1 MYRTPKMLRC
11 LRLWKR
17 TPTRMGFEP
26 TRAEHNGLAVHRLN
40 HSATSSCSTLSMPLR
55 FSSSVSN
62 LRLKMVDSQYY
73 LPNDIGVSAL
83 DCTEAFRL
91 LSNKEKMYSHY
102 LSRAAWY
109 GGLAV
114 LLQTSP
120 ESAKIFVLLQK
131 IFRKQTPAQL
141 EQVATAAGLSP
152 EEYQA
157 FLVYAAGLYANM
169 GNYKSFGDTKFI
181 PNLPKDKLK
190 ALVKASQ
197 AFQDQPAEMEAL
209 WDSCSCLLFSLE
221 DRQKQLGLGDKGITT
236 YFSGNCSLED
246 AELAQKFLDS
256 KKLSAYN
263 TRLFKR
269 EKEGKACYEVRLA
282 SAVQKDCAM
291 EGECE
296 TNCGSFNFEDKEFT
310 VKRGDYA
317 PLMEKVSFYLQKAQ
331 AYAANENQRKMLEEY
346 ARSFTLGSVDAHK
359 EGSRYWI
366 KDKGPI
372 VESYIG
378 FIESYRDPFG
388 SRGEFEGFIAVVNKA
403 MSERFAKL
411 VSSAEVLLPELPW
424 PKEFEKDTFLKPD
437 FTSLDVLTFAGSGI
451 PAGINIPNY
460 DDIRQSEGF
469 KNVSLGNVL
478 SVAYATQKE
487 KLTFLQEEDK
497 DLFIKWKGPSFEV
510 QVGLHEL
517 LGHGSGKL
525 FVQDDE
531 GKFNFDKSKVTNPE
545 TGEPVTSWYHGSET
559 WDSKFSTIASSYEE
573 CRAECVGLYLCLI
586 KKVLSIFGNEGQDA
600 EDVVYINWLSMVRAG
615 LLGLEFYTPESK
627 SWRQAHM
634 QARFV
639 ILRVLLE
646 AGEGLVGLEELTGPD
661 GKPDAQITL
670 DRSKIHTVGKDA
682 IHRFLCK
689 LQVLKATADVE
700 GGRALY
706 DGYSTVSEGGPHNFM
721 RLRETVLLRKEAR
734 KMFVQ
739 ANTNINGDSV
749 ELKEYE
755 GSAAGL
761 ICSFTE
767 RFQDDAEKLEAD
779 LLDLCKKDFPCW
791 C

>member
-1 MYRTPKMLRC
+1 
-11 LRLWKR
+11 
-17 TPTRMGFEP
+17 
-26 TRAEHNGLAVHRLN
+26 
-40 HSATSSCSTLSMPLR
+40 
-55 FSSSVSN
+55 
-62 LRLKMVDSQYY
+62 MVDSQYY

-83 DCTEAFRL
+83 HCGEAFHL
-91 LSNKEKMYSHY
+91 LSPQEKMYAHY

-109 GGLAV
+109 GGLVV

-120 ESAKIFVLLQK
+120 ESADIFVLLQR

-141 EQVATAAGLSP
+141 EQVATAAGLSS

-190 ALVKASQ
+190 ALVRASQ

-209 WDSCSCLLFSLE
+209 WDSCSCLLYSLE
-221 DRQKQLGLGDKGITT
+221 NKQKQLGLGDKGITT
-236 YFSGNCSLED
+236 YFSGNCCLED
-246 AELAQKFLDS
+246 AELTQKFLDS

-263 TRLFKR
+263 TRLFKKDSG
-269 EKEGKACYEVRLA
+269 EKACYEVRLA
-282 SAVQKDCAM
+282 SAVQKGQNCS
-291 EGECE
+291 ECE
-296 TNCGSFNFEDKEFT
+296 SCCGSFNFEDKEFT
-310 VKRGDYA
+310 VKRGDYG
-317 PLMEKVSFYLQKAQ
+317 PLMEKVCSYLQQAQ
-331 AYAANENQRKMLEEY
+331 TYAANDNQRKMLEEY
-346 ARSFTLGSVDAHK
+346 RRSFTFGSVDAHK

-388 SRGEFEGFIAVVNKA
+388 SRGEFEGFVAVVNKA
-403 MSERFAKL
+403 MSERFARL

-478 SVAYATQKE
+478 AVAYATQKE
-487 KLTFLQEEDK
+487 KLTFLEEEDK

-525 FVQDDE
+525 FVQDDN
-531 GKFNFDKSKVTNPE
+531 GKFNFDQSKMMNPE
-545 TGEPVTSWYHGSET
+545 TGEVVSSWYRGSET
-559 WDSKFSTIASSYEE
+559 WDSKFTTIASSYEE
-573 CRAECVGLYLCLI
+573 CRAECVGLYLCLN
-586 KKVLSIFGNEGQDA
+586 KQVLSIFGHEDKDA

-646 AGEGLVGLEELTGPD
+646 AGEGLVGLKEVTGQD
-661 GKPDAQITL
+661 GKPDARITL
-670 DRSKIHTVGKDA
+670 DRSKIHTVGKNA
-682 IHRFLCK
+682 IHRFLRK
-689 LQVLKATADVE
+689 LQVFKSTADVE

-706 DGYSTVSEGGPHNFM
+706 DNYSTVDNGGAHDFL
-721 RLRETVLLRKEAR
+721 RLRETVLLRKEDR
-734 KMFVQ
+734 KMFATFVF
-739 ANTNINGDSV
+739 ASKTTPS
-749 ELKEYE
+749 
-755 GSAAGL
+755 SWRPT
-761 ICSFTE
+761 F
-767 RFQDDAEKLEAD
+767 
-779 LLDLCKKDFPCW
+779 W
-791 C
+791 H

>member
-1 MYRTPKMLRC
+1 MK
-11 LRLWKR
+11 
-17 TPTRMGFEP
+17 
-26 TRAEHNGLAVHRLN
+26 N
-40 HSATSSCSTLSMPLR
+40 TS

-141 EQVATAAGLSP
+141 EQVATTAGLSP

-246 AELAQKFLDS
+246 AELAQRFLDS

-282 SAVQKDCAM
+282 SAVQKDCAV

-296 TNCGSFNFEDKEFT
+296 TSCGSFNFEDKEFT

-403 MSERFAKL
+403 MSERFSKL

-525 FVQDDE
+525 LVQDDE

-545 TGEPVTSWYHGSET
+545 TGEPVTSWYRGSET

-682 IHRFLCK
+682 IHKFLCK

>member
-1 MYRTPKMLRC
+1 
-11 LRLWKR
+11 
-17 TPTRMGFEP
+17 
-26 TRAEHNGLAVHRLN
+26 
-40 HSATSSCSTLSMPLR
+40 
-55 FSSSVSN
+55 
-62 LRLKMVDSQYY
+62 MVDSQYF
-73 LPNDIGVSAL
+73 LPNDIGISAL
-83 DCTEAFRL
+83 DCAEAFRL
-91 LSNKEKMYSHY
+91 LSPQEKMYAHY
-102 LSRAAWY
+102 LSRASWY

-120 ESAKIFVLLQK
+120 ESPVIFVLLQK
-131 IFRKQTPAQL
+131 IFRKQSPAQL
-141 EQVATAAGLSP
+141 QAVATAAGLTS

-169 GNYKSFGDTKFI
+169 GNYKSFGDSKFV
-181 PNLPKDKLK
+181 PNLPKEKMD
-190 ALVKASQ
+190 ALVRASKA
-197 AFQDQPAEMEAL
+197 FRDDPAEIGAL
-209 WDSCSCLLFSLE
+209 WDSCSCPIYSLK
-221 DRQKQLGLGDKGITT
+221 DKQKQLGLGDKGITT
-236 YFSGNCSLED
+236 YFSGNCCLED

-263 TRLFKR
+263 TRLFKSQNG
-269 EKEGKACYEVRLA
+269 EKTCYEVRLA
-282 SAVQKDCAM
+282 SAVKKDCTVD
-291 EGECE
+291 GECE
-296 TNCGSFNFEDKEFT
+296 SCCGCFDFEGKEFS

-317 PLMEKVSFYLQKAQ
+317 PLMERVCYYLQKAQ
-331 AYAANENQRKMLEEY
+331 DHAANDNQKKMLEQY
-346 ARSFTLGSVDAHK
+346 RQSFTLGSVEAHK

-388 SRGEFEGFIAVVNKA
+388 SRGEFEGFVAVVNKA

-411 VSSAEVLLPELPW
+411 VGSAEVLLPELPW

-478 SVAYATQKE
+478 AVAYSTDKE
-487 KLTFLQEEDK
+487 KLTFLEEDDK
-497 DLFIKWKGPSFEV
+497 DLFVKWKSPSFEV

-525 FVQDDE
+525 FVQDNK
-531 GKFNFDKSKVTNPE
+531 GKFNFDQNKVINPE
-545 TGEPVTSWYHGSET
+545 TGKPVSSWYQDSET
-559 WDSKFSTIASSYEE
+559 WDSKFSTLASSYEE
-573 CRAECVGLYLCLI
+573 CRAESVGLYLSLI
-586 KKVLSIFGNEGQDA
+586 KDVLSIFGHEGQDA
-600 EDVVYINWLSMVRAG
+600 DDVVYVNWLSMVRGG

-646 AGEGLVGLEELTGPD
+646 AGKGLVGLKEVTGAD
-661 GKPDAQITL
+661 GKPDARITL
-670 DRSKIHTVGKDA
+670 DRSKIRTVGKDA
-682 IHRFLCK
+682 IHKFLCK
-689 LQVLKATADVE
+689 LQVFKSTADVDK
-700 GGRALY
+700 GRALY
-706 DGYSTVSEGGPHNFM
+706 EGYSTVSESGAHNFL
-721 RLRETVLLRKEAR
+721 RLRDTVLLRKEDR

-739 ANTNINGDSV
+739 ANTRITEESV
-749 ELKEYE
+749 ELVQYE
-755 GSAAGL
+755 GSASGL
-761 ICSFTE
+761 IQSFIE
-767 RFQDDAEKLEAD
+767 RFDDNDKLDAD
-779 LLDLCKKDFPCW
+779 LLALSKMDSSCW

>member
-1 MYRTPKMLRC
+1 
-11 LRLWKR
+11 
-17 TPTRMGFEP
+17 
-26 TRAEHNGLAVHRLN
+26 
-40 HSATSSCSTLSMPLR
+40 
-55 FSSSVSN
+55 
-62 LRLKMVDSQYY
+62 MVDSQYY
-73 LPNDIGVSAL
+73 LPNDIGISAL
-83 DCTEAFRL
+83 DCREAFRL
-91 LSNKEKMYSHY
+91 LSPQEKMYAHY

-109 GGLAV
+109 GGLVV

-120 ESAKIFVLLQK
+120 ESANIFVLLQR
-131 IFRKQTPAQL
+131 IFRKQTPDQL
-141 EQVATAAGLSP
+141 EQVAKAAGVSS
-152 EEYQA
+152 EDYQA
-157 FLVYAAGLYANM
+157 FLVYAAGVYANM

-181 PNLPKDKLK
+181 PNLPKDKLE
-190 ALVKASQ
+190 ALVRASQ
-197 AFQDQPAEMEAL
+197 AFQENPTEMEAL
-209 WDSCSCLLFSLE
+209 WGSSSCLIYSLE

-236 YFSGNCSLED
+236 YFSGNCCLED
-246 AELAQKFLDS
+246 AELAQRFLDS
-256 KKLSAYN
+256 RKLSAYN

-269 EKEGKACYEVRLA
+269 ENGGKPCYEVRLA
-282 SAVQKDCAM
+282 SAVQKDCAVD
-291 EGECE
+291 GEAGSS
-296 TNCGSFNFEDKEFT
+296 CGSFTFEDKEFI
-310 VKRGDYA
+310 VKRGDYS
-317 PLMEKVSFYLQKAQ
+317 PLMEKVCHYLQEAQ
-331 AYAANENQRKMLEEY
+331 AYAANDNQKKMLEEY
-346 ARSFTLGSVDAHK
+346 RRSFEFGSIEAHK
-359 EGSRYWI
+359 EGSRFWI

-388 SRGEFEGFIAVVNKA
+388 SRGEFEGFVAVVNKA
-403 MSERFAKL
+403 MSERFARL

-424 PKEFEKDTFLKPD
+424 PQQFEKDTFLKPD

-478 SVAYATQKE
+478 AVAYATQKE
-487 KLTFLQEEDK
+487 KLTFLEEKDK

-525 FVQDDE
+525 FVQDDR
-531 GKFNFDKSKVTNPE
+531 GKFNFDQSNVVNPE
-545 TGEPVTSWYHGSET
+545 TGEKVSSWYRGSET

-573 CRAECVGLYLCLI
+573 CRAECVGLYLCLN
-586 KKVLSIFGNEGQDA
+586 KQVLSIFGHEAQEA

-646 AGEGLVGLEELTGPD
+646 AGEGLVGLEEVEGQD
-661 GKPDAQITL
+661 GKPDARITL
-670 DRSKIHTVGKDA
+670 DRSKISTVGKDA

-689 LQVLKATADVE
+689 LQVFKSTADVE

-706 DGYSTVSEGGPHNFM
+706 EGYSTVSDTGAHNFL

-739 ANTNINGDSV
+739 ANTRISGNKLEFGDRHMNQTGGENV
-749 ELKEYE
+749 ELVEYE
-755 GSAAGL
+755 SSAAGL
-761 ICSFTE
+761 IRSFTE
-767 RFQDDAEKLEAD
+767 RFQDDAEQLEAV
-779 LLDLCKKDFPCW
+779 LLDLNKTDACYW

>member
-1 MYRTPKMLRC
+1 
-11 LRLWKR
+11 
-17 TPTRMGFEP
+17 
-26 TRAEHNGLAVHRLN
+26 
-40 HSATSSCSTLSMPLR
+40 
-55 FSSSVSN
+55 
-62 LRLKMVDSQYY
+62 MVDSQYY
-73 LPNDIGVSAL
+73 LPNDIGISAL
-83 DCTEAFRL
+83 DCSEAFRL
-91 LSNKEKMYSHY
+91 LSPQEKMYAHY
-102 LSRAAWY
+102 LSRASWY
-109 GGLAV
+109 GGLVV

-120 ESAKIFVLLQK
+120 ESANIFVLLQR

-141 EQVATAAGLSP
+141 EQVATAAGLSS

-181 PNLPKDKLK
+181 PNLPEDKLK
-190 ALVKASQ
+190 ALVWASQ
-197 AFQDQPAEMEAL
+197 AFQEQPAEMEAL
-209 WDSCSCLLFSLE
+209 WDSCSCLLYSLE
-221 DRQKQLGLGDKGITT
+221 NRQKQLGLGDKGITT
-236 YFSGNCSLED
+236 YFSGNCCLED

-263 TRLFKR
+263 TRLFK
-269 EKEGKACYEVRLA
+269 KEDGGKACYEVRLA
-282 SAVQKDCAM
+282 SAVQKGQTAVKKAKTK
-291 EGECE
+291 GEMHFALVASVTKCPAQPLL
-296 TNCGSFNFEDKEFT
+296 KENLF
-310 VKRGDYA
+310 VNV
-317 PLMEKVSFYLQKAQ
+317 LQ

-346 ARSFTLGSVDAHK
+346 TRSFTLGSIDAHK

-388 SRGEFEGFIAVVNKA
+388 SRGEFEGFVAVVNKA

-424 PKEFEKDTFLKPD
+424 PQEFEKDTFLKPD

-460 DDIRQSEGF
+460 DDIRQTEGF

-478 SVAYATQKE
+478 AVAYATQKE
-487 KLTFLQEEDK
+487 KLTFLEEGDK

-525 FVQDDE
+525 FVQDDM
-531 GKFNFDKSKVTNPE
+531 GKFNFDQSKVINPE
-545 TGEPVTSWYHGSET
+545 TGEPVSSWYRGSET

-573 CRAECVGLYLCLI
+573 CRAECVGLYLCLN
-586 KKVLSIFGNEGQDA
+586 KQVLSIFGHEGQDA
-600 EDVVYINWLSMVRAG
+600 DDVVYINWLSMVRAG

-627 SWRQAHM
+627 RWRQAHM

-646 AGEGLVGLEELTGPD
+646 AGEGLVGLEEVTGED
-661 GKPDAQITL
+661 GKPDARITL
-670 DRSKIHTVGKDA
+670 DRSKIPTVGKNA

-689 LQVLKATADVE
+689 LQVFKSTADVE
-700 GGRALY
+700 GGRAFY
-706 DGYSTVSEGGPHNFM
+706 DKYSTVSDTGAHNFL

-739 ANTNINGDSV
+739 ANTRISGDSV
-749 ELKEYE
+749 ELVEYE

-761 ICSFTE
+761 IRSFTE
-767 RFQDDAEKLEAD
+767 RFQDDAEQLESG
-779 LLDLCKKDFPCW
+779 LLELSKQDAPCW

>member
-1 MYRTPKMLRC
+1 
-11 LRLWKR
+11 
-17 TPTRMGFEP
+17 
-26 TRAEHNGLAVHRLN
+26 
-40 HSATSSCSTLSMPLR
+40 
-55 FSSSVSN
+55 
-62 LRLKMVDSQYY
+62 MVDSQYY
-73 LPNDIGVSAL
+73 LPNDIGISAL
-83 DCTEAFRL
+83 DCGEAFRL
-91 LSNKEKMYSHY
+91 LSPREKKYAHF

-109 GGLAV
+109 GGLVV

-120 ESAKIFVLLQK
+120 ESANIFVLLQK
-131 IFRKQTPAQL
+131 LFRKQTPTEL

-157 FLVYAAGLYANM
+157 FLVFAAGLYANM

-190 ALVKASQ
+190 ALVWASKAFKEQ
-197 AFQDQPAEMEAL
+197 ASEMEVL
-209 WDSCSCLLFSLE
+209 WDKCSCLLFSLE
-221 DRQKQLGLGDKGITT
+221 DRQKQLGLGSKGITT
-236 YFSGNCSLED
+236 YFSGNCGLED
-246 AELAQKFLDS
+246 AELAQRFLDS
-256 KKLSAYN
+256 KNLSAYN
-263 TRLFKR
+263 TRLFK
-269 EKEGKACYEVRLA
+269 KESGGKASYEVRLA
-282 SAVQKDCAM
+282 SAVHKECAM
-291 EGECE
+291 DGEGESR
-296 TNCGSFNFEDKEFT
+296 CGSFTFEEHEFT

-317 PLMEKVSFYLQKAQ
+317 HLMEKVSHYIKQAQ
-331 AYAANENQRKMLEEY
+331 ACAANENQRRMLEEY
-346 ARSFTLGSVDAHK
+346 ERSFTLGSVDAHK

-388 SRGEFEGFIAVVNKA
+388 SRGEFEGFVAVVNKA
-403 MSERFAKL
+403 MSERFARL

-424 PKEFEKDTFLKPD
+424 PQEYEKDTFLKPD

-478 SVAYATQKE
+478 AVAYATQKD
-487 KLTFLQEEDK
+487 KLTFLEEEDK
-497 DLFIKWKGPSFEV
+497 DAYIKWKGPSFEV

-525 FVQDDE
+525 FVQDDK
-531 GKFNFDKSKVTNPE
+531 GKFNFNKEKVTNPE
-545 TGEPVTSWYHGSET
+545 TGELVASWYRGSET

-573 CRAECVGLYLCLI
+573 CRAECVGLYLCLN
-586 KKVLSIFGNEGQDA
+586 KPVLSIFGHEGEDA
-600 EDVVYINWLSMVRAG
+600 EEIVYVNWLNMVRAG

-646 AGEGLVGLEELTGPD
+646 AGEGLVKLEEVTGPD
-661 GKPDAQITL
+661 GRPDARITL
-670 DRSKIHTVGKDA
+670 DRSKIHSVGKSA
-682 IHRFLCK
+682 IQRFLCK
-689 LQVLKATADVE
+689 LQVLKSTADVA

-706 DGYSTVSEGGPHNFM
+706 EGYSAVSDSGTHNFM

-739 ANTNINGDSV
+739 ANTVINGENV
-749 ELKEYE
+749 ELVEYE

-761 ICSFTE
+761 IRSFVE
-767 RFQDDAEKLEAD
+767 RFQDNAAGLEAH
-779 LLDLCKKDFPCW
+779 LLEMAKRDSPYW

>member
-1 MYRTPKMLRC
+1 
-11 LRLWKR
+11 
-17 TPTRMGFEP
+17 
-26 TRAEHNGLAVHRLN
+26 
-40 HSATSSCSTLSMPLR
+40 
-55 FSSSVSN
+55 
-62 LRLKMVDSQYY
+62 MVDSQYY

-83 DCTEAFRL
+83 DCGEAFRL
-91 LSNKEKMYSHY
+91 LSPQEQMYAHY

-120 ESAKIFVLLQK
+120 ESANIFVLLQRL
-131 IFRKQTPAQL
+131 FRKQTPAQL
-141 EQVATAAGLSP
+141 EQVATAAGLSA

-197 AFQDQPAEMEAL
+197 AFQEQPTEMEAL
-209 WDSCSCLLFSLE
+209 WDSCSCLLYSLE

-236 YFSGNCSLED
+236 YFSGNCCLED

-256 KKLSAYN
+256 KVN
-263 TRLFKR
+263 
-269 EKEGKACYEVRLA
+269 C
-282 SAVQKDCAM
+282 AVD
-291 EGECE
+291 GECE
-296 TNCGSFNFEDKEFT
+296 SCCGSFNFEDKEFT

-317 PLMEKVSFYLQKAQ
+317 KLMEKVSSNLQQAQ

-346 ARSFTLGSVDAHK
+346 TRSFTFGSVEAHK

-388 SRGEFEGFIAVVNKA
+388 SRGEFEGFVAVVNKA

-478 SVAYATQKE
+478 AVAYATQKE
-487 KLTFLQEEDK
+487 KLTFLEEEDK

-525 FVQDDE
+525 FVQDDK
-531 GKFNFDKSKVTNPE
+531 GKFNFDQSKVTNPE
-545 TGEPVTSWYHGSET
+545 TGEPVSSWYRGSET

-573 CRAECVGLYLCLI
+573 CRAECVGLYLCLN
-586 KKVLSIFGNEGQDA
+586 KQVLSIFGHEGQDA
-600 EDVVYINWLSMVRAG
+600 EDVVYVNWLSMVRAG

-646 AGEGLVGLEELTGPD
+646 AGEGLVGLEEVAGQD
-661 GKPDAQITL
+661 GKPDARITL

-689 LQVLKATADVE
+689 LQVLKSTADVE

-706 DGYSTVSEGGPHNFM
+706 DGYSTVSDSGAHNFL
-721 RLRETVLLRKEAR
+721 RLRETILLRKEAR

-739 ANTNINGDSV
+739 ANTKVNGDSI
-749 ELKEYE
+749 ELVEYE

-761 ICSFTE
+761 IRSFTE
-767 RFQDDAEKLEAD
+767 RFQDDAEQLEAD
-779 LLDLCKKDFPCW
+779 LLEMSKRDAPCW

>member
-1 MYRTPKMLRC
+1 
-11 LRLWKR
+11 
-17 TPTRMGFEP
+17 
-26 TRAEHNGLAVHRLN
+26 
-40 HSATSSCSTLSMPLR
+40 
-55 FSSSVSN
+55 
-62 LRLKMVDSQYY
+62 MVDSQYY
-73 LPNDIGVSAL
+73 LPNDIGISAL
-83 DCTEAFRL
+83 DCGEAFRL
-91 LSNKEKMYSHY
+91 LSPQEKMYAHH

-120 ESAKIFVLLQK
+120 ESANIFVLLQR

-141 EQVATAAGLSP
+141 EQVAMTVGLTSD
-152 EEYQA
+152 EYQA

-181 PNLPKDKLK
+181 PNLPKDKLE
-190 ALVKASQ
+190 ALVRASQ
-197 AFQDQPAEMEAL
+197 AFQEQSTEMEAL
-209 WDSCSCLLFSLE
+209 WGSCSCLLYSLK

-236 YFSGNCSLED
+236 YFSGNCCLED

-269 EKEGKACYEVRLA
+269 DKGEKPCYEVRLA
-282 SAVQKDCAM
+282 SAVQKDCAVD
-291 EGECE
+291 GECE
-296 TNCGSFNFEDKEFT
+296 TCCGNFKFEDKEFT

-317 PLMEKVSFYLQKAQ
+317 PLMEKVCYYLQKAQ

-346 ARSFTLGSVDAHK
+346 RRSFTFGSVEAHK

-388 SRGEFEGFIAVVNKA
+388 SRGEFEGFVAVVNKA

-424 PKEFEKDTFLKPD
+424 PREFEKDTFLKPD

-478 SVAYATQKE
+478 AVAYATQKE
-487 KLTFLQEEDK
+487 KLTFLEEEDK

-525 FVQDDE
+525 FVQDDN
-531 GKFNFDKSKVTNPE
+531 GKFNFDQSKVINPE
-545 TGEPVTSWYHGSET
+545 TGEPVSTWYQGSET

-573 CRAECVGLYLCLI
+573 CRAECVGLYLCLN
-586 KKVLSIFGNEGQDA
+586 KEVLGIFGHEGHDA
-600 EDVVYINWLSMVRAG
+600 EDVVYVNWLSMVRAG
-615 LLGLEFYTPESK
+615 LLGLEFYTPESN

-646 AGEGLVGLEELTGPD
+646 AGEGLVGLKEVTGQD
-661 GKPDAQITL
+661 GNPDARITV
-670 DRSKIHTVGKDA
+670 DRSKIHTVGKNA

-689 LQVLKATADVE
+689 LQVFKSTADVE

-706 DGYSTVSEGGPHNFM
+706 DGYSTVSSSSTHNFL

-739 ANTNINGDSV
+739 ANTRVSGENV
-749 ELKEYE
+749 ELVEYE
-755 GSAAGL
+755 GNAAGL
-761 ICSFTE
+761 IRSFTE
-767 RFQDDAEKLEAD
+767 RFQDDSELLEAD
-779 LLDLCKKDFPCW
+779 LLELSKLDSPCW

>member
-1 MYRTPKMLRC
+1 
-11 LRLWKR
+11 
-17 TPTRMGFEP
+17 
-26 TRAEHNGLAVHRLN
+26 
-40 HSATSSCSTLSMPLR
+40 
-55 FSSSVSN
+55 
-62 LRLKMVDSQYY
+62 MVDSQYY

-83 DCTEAFRL
+83 DCGEAFRL
-91 LSNKEKMYSHY
+91 LSPQEKMYAHY

-120 ESAKIFVLLQK
+120 ESADIFVLLQR
-131 IFRKQTPAQL
+131 IFRKQTPSQL
-141 EQVATAAGLSP
+141 AQVATAAGLSS

-190 ALVKASQ
+190 ALVWASQ
-197 AFQDQPAEMEAL
+197 AFQEQSAEMEAL
-209 WDSCSCLLFSLE
+209 WDSCSCLLYSLE

-236 YFSGNCSLED
+236 YFSGNCCLED

-263 TRLFKR
+263 TRLFK
-269 EKEGKACYEVRLA
+269 KDNGGKACYEVRLA
-282 SAVQKDCAM
+282 SAVQK
-291 EGECE
+291 GQ
-296 TNCGSFNFEDKEFT
+296 NCSE
-310 VKRGDYA
+310 
-317 PLMEKVSFYLQKAQ
+317 
-331 AYAANENQRKMLEEY
+331 AYAANENQRKMIEEY
-346 ARSFTLGSVDAHK
+346 RRSFNLGSVEAHK

-388 SRGEFEGFIAVVNKA
+388 SRGEFEGFVAVVNKA

-411 VSSAEVLLPELPW
+411 VSSAEVLLPQLPW
-424 PKEFEKDTFLKPD
+424 PREFEKDTFLKPD

-478 SVAYATQKE
+478 AVAYATQKE
-487 KLTFLQEEDK
+487 KLTFLEEGDK

-525 FVQDDE
+525 FVQDDK
-531 GKFNFDKSKVTNPE
+531 GKFNFDQSKVINPE
-545 TGEPVTSWYHGSET
+545 TGEKVSSWYRGSET

-573 CRAECVGLYLCLI
+573 CRAECVGLYLCLN
-586 KKVLSIFGNEGQDA
+586 KPVLSIFGHEDQDA

-646 AGEGLVGLEELTGPD
+646 AGEGLVGLEEVTGQD
-661 GKPDAQITL
+661 GKPDARITL
-670 DRSKIHTVGKDA
+670 DRSKIHTVGKNA

-689 LQVLKATADVE
+689 LQVFKSTADVE

-706 DGYSTVSEGGPHNFM
+706 DGYSTVSDSGAHNFL

-739 ANTNINGDSV
+739 ANTRVSGDSV
-749 ELKEYE
+749 ELVEYE

-767 RFQDDAEKLEAD
+767 RFQDDAEKVEANLLELSKRD
-779 LLDLCKKDFPCW
+779 TQCW

>member
-1 MYRTPKMLRC
+1 
-11 LRLWKR
+11 
-17 TPTRMGFEP
+17 
-26 TRAEHNGLAVHRLN
+26 
-40 HSATSSCSTLSMPLR
+40 
-55 FSSSVSN
+55 
-62 LRLKMVDSQYY
+62 MVDSQYY

-83 DCTEAFRL
+83 DCGEAFRL
-91 LSNKEKMYSHY
+91 LSPQEKMYAHY

-120 ESAKIFVLLQK
+120 ESANIFVLLQK

-141 EQVATAAGLSP
+141 EQVATAAGLSA

-181 PNLPKDKLK
+181 PNLPKEKLE
-190 ALVKASQ
+190 ALMKASQ
-197 AFQDQPAEMEAL
+197 AFQEQPAEMEAL
-209 WDSCSCLLFSLE
+209 WDSCSCPLFSLE
-221 DRQKQLGLGDKGITT
+221 DKQKQLGLGDKGITT
-236 YFSGNCSLED
+236 YFSGNCCLED

-269 EKEGKACYEVRLA
+269 DNGGKACYEVRLA
-282 SAVQKDCAM
+282 SAVQKGQND
-291 EGECE
+291 
-296 TNCGSFNFEDKEFT
+296 SFTQEPSYD
-310 VKRGDYA
+310 VKPYCTRDRFGMKN
-317 PLMEKVSFYLQKAQ
+317 L

-346 ARSFTLGSVDAHK
+346 RRSFTFGSVDAHK

-388 SRGEFEGFIAVVNKA
+388 SRGEFEGFVAVVNKA

-411 VSSAEVLLPELPW
+411 VGSAEVLLPELPW
-424 PKEFEKDTFLKPD
+424 PREFEKDTFLKPD

-478 SVAYATQKE
+478 AVAYATQKE
-487 KLTFLQEEDK
+487 KLTFLEEEDK

-525 FVQDDE
+525 FVQDDK

-545 TGEPVTSWYHGSET
+545 TGEPVSLFLHLET

-573 CRAECVGLYLCLI
+573 CRAECVGLYLCL
-586 KKVLSIFGNEGQDA
+586 KNQVLSIFGHDGQDA
-600 EDVVYINWLSMVRAG
+600 EDVVYVNWLSMVRAG

-646 AGEGLVGLEELTGPD
+646 AGEGLVGLEEVTGQD
-661 GKPDAQITL
+661 GKPDARITL
-670 DRSKIHTVGKDA
+670 DRSKIHTVGKNA

-689 LQVLKATADVE
+689 LQVLKSTADVE

-706 DGYSTVSEGGPHNFM
+706 DGYSTVSDSGAHNFL

-739 ANTNINGDSV
+739 ANTRVSGDSV
-749 ELKEYE
+749 ELVEYE

-761 ICSFTE
+761 IQSFTE
-767 RFQDDAEKLEAD
+767 RFQDEAEQLEAD
-779 LLDLCKKDFPCW
+779 LLEMNRRDQLAVTLLM
-791 C
+791 

>member
-1 MYRTPKMLRC
+1 MIFAVHLRRACQLSCRIPKVCGVRLRERQNLRC
-11 LRLWKR
+11 I
-17 TPTRMGFEP
+17 
-26 TRAEHNGLAVHRLN
+26 
-40 HSATSSCSTLSMPLR
+40 
-55 FSSSVSN
+55 
-62 LRLKMVDSQYY
+62 MVDSQYY
-73 LPNDIGVSAL
+73 LPNDIGISPL
-83 DCTEAFRL
+83 DCVEAFRQ
-91 LSNKEKMYSHY
+91 LSPKEQLYAHY

-109 GGLAV
+109 GGLVV
-114 LLQTSP
+114 LLQTSA
-120 ESAKIFVLLQK
+120 ESASIYVLLQK
-131 IFRKQTPAQL
+131 MFRRQPPAQL
-141 EQVATAAGLSP
+141 EGVATAAGLSQ

-181 PNLPKDKLK
+181 PNLPKEKLK
-190 ALVKASQ
+190 GLVWQTQ
-197 AFQDQPAEMEAL
+197 AFQENRTEMEAL
-209 WDSCSCLLFSLE
+209 WNSCAHLIYSL
-221 DRQKQLGLGDKGITT
+221 DDKQKQLGLGDKGITT

-256 KKLSAYN
+256 KNLSAYN
-263 TRLFKR
+263 TRLFK
-269 EKEGKACYEVRLA
+269 EDVAEGKQCYQVRLA
-282 SAVQKDCAM
+282 SAEKKDSSVDG
-291 EGECE
+291 EGK
-296 TNCGSFNFEDKEFT
+296 TRCGRYEFGDAVFL

-317 PLMEKVSFYLQKAQ
+317 PLMKRVSDNLEKAQ
-331 AYAANENQRKMLEEY
+331 AYAANESQKRMLEEY
-346 ARSFTLGSVDAHK
+346 VRSFTYGSVDAHK
-359 EGSRYWI
+359 EGSRHWI

-388 SRGEFEGFIAVVNKA
+388 SRGEFEGFVAVVNKS
-403 MSERFAKL
+403 MSARFAKL
-411 VSSAEVLLPELPW
+411 VSSAEVLLPQLPW
-424 PKEFEKDTFLKPD
+424 PPTFEKDGFLRPD

-460 DDIRQSEGF
+460 DDIRQTEGF

-478 SVAYATQKE
+478 AVAYATQKE
-487 KLTFLQEEDK
+487 KLTFLEENDK
-497 DLFIKWKGPSFEV
+497 DLYIKWKSPSFEV

-525 FVQDDE
+525 FVQDE
-531 GKFNFDKSKVTNPE
+531 KGNFNFERESVRNPE
-545 TGEPVTSWYHGSET
+545 TGELISSWYKGSET

-573 CRAECVGLYLCLI
+573 CRAECVGLYLCLNQE
-586 KKVLSIFGNEGQDA
+586 VLSIFGHEGA
-600 EDVVYINWLSMVRAG
+600 EAEEVVYVNWLTMVRAG

-646 AGEGLVGLEELTGPD
+646 AGEGLVTLQESTGAD
-661 GKPDAQITL
+661 GRPDAIITL
-670 DRSKIHTVGKDA
+670 DRSKIHTVGKGA
-682 IHRFLCK
+682 IQRFLCK
-689 LQVLKATADVE
+689 LQVHKSTADVD

-706 DGYSTVSEGGPHNFM
+706 EGYSEVTSTGSHDFL

-739 ANTNINGDSV
+739 ANTRVKGDSV
-749 ELKEYE
+749 ELVDYE
-755 GSAAGL
+755 GSAGGL
-761 ICSFTE
+761 ICSFVE
-767 RFQDDAEKLEAD
+767 RFPEDAEEVEAQLLELNKQDA
-779 LLDLCKKDFPCW
+779 PCW

>member
-1 MYRTPKMLRC
+1 
-11 LRLWKR
+11 
-17 TPTRMGFEP
+17 
-26 TRAEHNGLAVHRLN
+26 
-40 HSATSSCSTLSMPLR
+40 
-55 FSSSVSN
+55 
-62 LRLKMVDSQYY
+62 MVDSQYY
-73 LPNDIGVSAL
+73 LPNDIGISAL
-83 DCTEAFRL
+83 DCSEAFRL
-91 LSNKEKMYSHY
+91 LSPQEKMYAHY
-102 LSRAAWY
+102 LSRASWY

-120 ESAKIFVLLQK
+120 ESANIFVLLQR

-141 EQVATAAGLSP
+141 EQVATAAGLSS

-190 ALVKASQ
+190 ALVWASQ
-197 AFQDQPAEMEAL
+197 AFQEQPAEMEAL
-209 WDSCSCLLFSLE
+209 WDSCSCLLYSLE
-221 DRQKQLGLGDKGITT
+221 NRQKQLGLGDKGITT
-236 YFSGNCSLED
+236 YFSGNCCLED

-263 TRLFKR
+263 TRLFK
-269 EKEGKACYEVRLA
+269 KEDGGKTCYEVRLA
-282 SAVQKDCAM
+282 SAVQKGQTA
-291 EGECE
+291 
-296 TNCGSFNFEDKEFT
+296 
-310 VKRGDYA
+310 VKKIMSEWQRKNVCQSSSYKIFV
-317 PLMEKVSFYLQKAQ
+317 LFVNVLQ

-346 ARSFTLGSVDAHK
+346 TRSFTLGSIEAHK

-388 SRGEFEGFIAVVNKA
+388 SRGEFEGFVAVVNKA

-424 PKEFEKDTFLKPD
+424 PQEFEKDTFLKPD

-460 DDIRQSEGF
+460 DDIRQTEGF

-478 SVAYATQKE
+478 AVAYATQKE
-487 KLTFLQEEDK
+487 KLTFLEEGDK

-525 FVQDDE
+525 FVQDDK
-531 GKFNFDKSKVTNPE
+531 GKFNFDQSKVINPE
-545 TGEPVTSWYHGSET
+545 TGEPVSSWYRGSET

-573 CRAECVGLYLCLI
+573 CRAECVGLYLCLN
-586 KKVLSIFGNEGQDA
+586 KQVLSIFGHEGQDA
-600 EDVVYINWLSMVRAG
+600 DDVVYINWLSMVRAG
-615 LLGLEFYTPESK
+615 LLGLEFYTPDSK

-646 AGEGLVGLEELTGPD
+646 AGEGLVGLEEVTGED
-661 GKPDAQITL
+661 GKPDARITL
-670 DRSKIHTVGKDA
+670 DRSKIPTVGKNA

-689 LQVLKATADVE
+689 LQVFKSTADVE
-700 GGRALY
+700 GGRAVY
-706 DGYSTVSEGGPHNFM
+706 DNYSTVSDTGAHNFL

-739 ANTNINGDSV
+739 ANTRISGDSV
-749 ELKEYE
+749 ELVEYE

-761 ICSFTE
+761 IRSFTE
-767 RFQDDAEKLEAD
+767 RFQDDAEQLESS
-779 LLDLCKKDFPCW
+779 LLELSKQDGESAP
-791 C
+791 

>member
-1 MYRTPKMLRC
+1 
-11 LRLWKR
+11 
-17 TPTRMGFEP
+17 
-26 TRAEHNGLAVHRLN
+26 
-40 HSATSSCSTLSMPLR
+40 
-55 FSSSVSN
+55 
-62 LRLKMVDSQYY
+62 MVDSQYY

-83 DCTEAFRL
+83 DCGEAFRL
-91 LSNKEKMYSHY
+91 LSPQEKMYAHY

-120 ESAKIFVLLQK
+120 ESANIFVLLQK

-141 EQVATAAGLSP
+141 EQVATAAGLSA

-181 PNLPKDKLK
+181 PNLPKEKLE
-190 ALVKASQ
+190 ALMKASQ
-197 AFQDQPAEMEAL
+197 AFQEQPAEMEAL
-209 WDSCSCLLFSLE
+209 WDSCSCPLFSLE
-221 DRQKQLGLGDKGITT
+221 DKQKQLGLGDKGITT
-236 YFSGNCSLED
+236 YFSGNCCLED

-269 EKEGKACYEVRLA
+269 DNGGKACYEVRLA
-282 SAVQKDCAM
+282 SAVQKGQND
-291 EGECE
+291 
-296 TNCGSFNFEDKEFT
+296 SFTQEPSYD
-310 VKRGDYA
+310 VKPYCTRDRFGMKN
-317 PLMEKVSFYLQKAQ
+317 L

-346 ARSFTLGSVDAHK
+346 RRSFTFGSVDAHK

-388 SRGEFEGFIAVVNKA
+388 SRGEFEGFVAVVNKA

-411 VSSAEVLLPELPW
+411 VGSAEVLLPELPW
-424 PKEFEKDTFLKPD
+424 PREFEKDTFLKPD

-478 SVAYATQKE
+478 AVAYATQKE
-487 KLTFLQEEDK
+487 KLTFLEEEDK

-525 FVQDDE
+525 FVQDDK

-545 TGEPVTSWYHGSET
+545 TGEPVSLFLHLET

-573 CRAECVGLYLCLI
+573 CRAECVGLYLCL
-586 KKVLSIFGNEGQDA
+586 KNQVLSIFGHDGQDA
-600 EDVVYINWLSMVRAG
+600 EDVVYVNWLSMVRAG

-646 AGEGLVGLEELTGPD
+646 AGEGLVGLEEVTGQD
-661 GKPDAQITL
+661 GKPDARITL
-670 DRSKIHTVGKDA
+670 DRSKIHTVGKNA

-689 LQVLKATADVE
+689 LQVLKSTADVE

-706 DGYSTVSEGGPHNFM
+706 DGYSTVSDSGAHNFL

-739 ANTNINGDSV
+739 ANTRVSGDSV
-749 ELKEYE
+749 ELVEYE

-761 ICSFTE
+761 IQSFTE
-767 RFQDDAEKLEAD
+767 RFQDEASIIHSTA
-779 LLDLCKKDFPCW
+779 K
-791 C
+791 

>member
-1 MYRTPKMLRC
+1 
-11 LRLWKR
+11 
-17 TPTRMGFEP
+17 MGFEP

-40 HSATSSCSTLSMPLR
+40 HSATSSPWRAAVSSLSIL
-55 FSSSVSN
+55 SSS
-62 LRLKMVDSQYY
+62 LKMVDSQYY
-73 LPNDIGVSAL
+73 LPNDIGISAL
-83 DCTEAFRL
+83 DCGEAFRL
-91 LSNKEKMYSHY
+91 LSPQEKKYAHY

-109 GGLAV
+109 GGLVV
-114 LLQTSP
+114 LVQTSP
-120 ESAKIFVLLQK
+120 ESPNIFVLLQK
-131 IFRKQTPAQL
+131 VFRKQTPAEL
-141 EQVATAAGLSP
+141 EKVATSVGLSS

-181 PNLPKDKLK
+181 PNLPKDKFK
-190 ALVKASQ
+190 ALIWASQ
-197 AFQDQPAEMEAL
+197 AFSEQPTEMKTL
-209 WDSCSCLLFSLE
+209 WNSCCFLLYSL
-221 DRQKQLGLGDKGITT
+221 DDKQKQLGLGDKGITT
-236 YFSGNCSLED
+236 YFSGNCCLED
-246 AELAQKFLDS
+246 AEVTQKFLDS

-263 TRLFKR
+263 TRLFK
-269 EKEGKACYEVRLA
+269 KDNGGKASYEVRLA
-282 SAVQKDCAM
+282 SAVKQECAVN
-291 EGECE
+291 GECE
-296 TNCGSFNFEDKEFT
+296 SCCGTFCFGDKDFT
-310 VKRGDYA
+310 VTRGDYA
-317 PLMEKVSFYLQKAQ
+317 PLMEKLCFYLQQAQ
-331 AYAANENQRKMLEEY
+331 SCAANENQRKMIENY
-346 ARSFTLGSVDAHK
+346 RRSFTLGSVDAHK

-388 SRGEFEGFIAVVNKA
+388 SRGEFEGFVAVVNKA

-478 SVAYATQKE
+478 SVAYATKKE
-487 KLTFLQEEDK
+487 KLTFLKEEDK

-531 GKFNFDKSKVTNPE
+531 GKFNFDQDKVINPE
-545 TGEPVTSWYHGSET
+545 TGETVSSWYRGSET
-559 WDSKFSTIASSYEE
+559 WDSKFTTIASSYEE
-573 CRAECVGLYLCLI
+573 CRAECVGLYLCLNP
-586 KKVLSIFGNEGQDA
+586 KVLSIFGHEGQDA
-600 EDVVYINWLSMVRAG
+600 QDVVYINWLSMVRAG

-639 ILRVLLE
+639 ILSVLLE
-646 AGEGLVGLEELTGPD
+646 AGEGLVGLQEVTGQD
-661 GKPDAQITL
+661 GKPDALITL
-670 DRSKIHTVGKDA
+670 DRSKIHSVGKDA
-682 IHRFLCK
+682 INGFLRK

-706 DGYSTVSEGGPHNFM
+706 DRYSTVSDNGPHKFL

-739 ANTNINGDSV
+739 ANTRVTGDSV
-749 ELKEYE
+749 ELVEYE

-761 ICSFTE
+761 ITSFVE
-767 RFQDDAEKLEAD
+767 RFRDDAEQVEEQLLELSKTDAA
-779 LLDLCKKDFPCW
+779 CW

>member
-1 MYRTPKMLRC
+1 
-11 LRLWKR
+11 
-17 TPTRMGFEP
+17 
-26 TRAEHNGLAVHRLN
+26 
-40 HSATSSCSTLSMPLR
+40 
-55 FSSSVSN
+55 
-62 LRLKMVDSQYY
+62 MVDSLYY

-83 DCTEAFRL
+83 DCGKAFRL
-91 LSNKEKMYSHY
+91 LSPQEKKYAHY

-120 ESAKIFVLLQK
+120 ESADIFVMLQR
-131 IFRKQTPAQL
+131 IFRKQTPSTLA
-141 EQVATAAGLSP
+141 QVATAAGLSS

-157 FLVYAAGLYANM
+157 FLVYTAGLYANM

-181 PNLPKDKLK
+181 PNLPKDKLE

-197 AFQDQPAEMEAL
+197 AFEEQPAEMEAL
-209 WDSCSCLLFSLE
+209 WNSCSCLLYSLE
-221 DRQKQLGLGDKGITT
+221 DKQKQLGLGDKGITT
-236 YFSGNCSLED
+236 YFSGNCCLED

-256 KKLSAYN
+256 KVNFCHHS
-263 TRLFKR
+263 TF
-269 EKEGKACYEVRLA
+269 E
-282 SAVQKDCAM
+282 M
-291 EGECE
+291 
-296 TNCGSFNFEDKEFT
+296 TNSCFRT
-310 VKRGDYA
+310 
-317 PLMEKVSFYLQKAQ
+317 Q

-346 ARSFTLGSVDAHK
+346 CRSFTLGSVEAHK
-359 EGSRYWI
+359 KGSSYWI

-388 SRGEFEGFIAVVNKA
+388 SRGEFEGFVAVVNKA
-403 MSERFAKL
+403 MSEHFAKL
-411 VSSAEVLLPELPW
+411 VSSAEVFLPELPW
-424 PKEFEKDTFLKPD
+424 PREFEKDTFLKPD

-478 SVAYATQKE
+478 SVAYATKKE
-487 KLTFLQEEDK
+487 KLTFLEEDDK
-497 DLFIKWKGPSFEV
+497 DLFVKLNGPSFEV

-525 FVQDDE
+525 FV
-531 GKFNFDKSKVTNPE
+531 S
-545 TGEPVTSWYHGSET
+545 SWYRGSET

-573 CRAECVGLYLCLI
+573 CRAECVGLYLCL
-586 KKVLSIFGNEGQDA
+586 KKNVLSIFGHEGEDA
-600 EDVVYINWLSMVRAG
+600 DNVVYINWLSMVRAG

-646 AGEGLVGLEELTGPD
+646 AGEGLVGLEEVTGQD
-661 GKPDAQITL
+661 GKPDARITM
-670 DRSKIHTVGKDA
+670 DRSKIHTVGKGA

-689 LQVLKATADVE
+689 LQVLKSTADVE

-706 DGYSTVSEGGPHNFM
+706 DFYSTVSDTGTQNFL

-739 ANTNINGDSV
+739 ANTKVNGDSV
-749 ELKEYE
+749 ELVEYE

-767 RFQDDAEKLEAD
+767 RFQDDAEQLDAD
-779 LLDLCKKDFPCW
+779 LLDMSKRDAPCW
-791 C
+791 

>member
-1 MYRTPKMLRC
+1 
-11 LRLWKR
+11 
-17 TPTRMGFEP
+17 
-26 TRAEHNGLAVHRLN
+26 
-40 HSATSSCSTLSMPLR
+40 
-55 FSSSVSN
+55 
-62 LRLKMVDSQYY
+62 MVDSQYY
-73 LPNDIGVSAL
+73 LPNDIGISAL
-83 DCTEAFRL
+83 DCGEAFRL
-91 LSNKEKMYSHY
+91 LSPQEKMYAHY

-120 ESAKIFVLLQK
+120 ESANIYVLLQRL
-131 IFRKQTPAQL
+131 FRKQTPSQL
-141 EQVATAAGLSP
+141 AQVATAAGLSS

-190 ALVKASQ
+190 ALVWASQ
-197 AFQDQPAEMEAL
+197 AFQEQPAEMEAL
-209 WDSCSCLLFSLE
+209 WESCSCRLYSLE
-221 DRQKQLGLGDKGITT
+221 DKQKQLGLGDKVGVQMYT
-236 YFSGNCSLED
+236 SNELSLTS
-246 AELAQKFLDS
+246 FLLYPGLWY
-256 KKLSAYN
+256 KLSAYN

-269 EKEGKACYEVRLA
+269 ENGGKACYEVRLA
-282 SAVQKDCAM
+282 SAVQKDCAVD
-291 EGECE
+291 GECE
-296 TNCGSFNFEDKEFT
+296 SCCGSFNFEDKEFS

-317 PLMEKVSFYLQKAQ
+317 PLMEKVCYNLQQAQ

-346 ARSFTLGSVDAHK
+346 GRSFTLGSVDAHK

-388 SRGEFEGFIAVVNKA
+388 SRGEFEGFVAVVNKA
-403 MSERFAKL
+403 MSERFGKL

-478 SVAYATQKE
+478 AVAYATQKE
-487 KLTFLQEEDK
+487 KLTFLEEDDK
-497 DLFIKWKGPSFEV
+497 ELFIKWKGPSFEV

-525 FVQDDE
+525 FVQDDK
-531 GKFNFDKSKVTNPE
+531 GKFNFDQNKVVNPE
-545 TGEPVTSWYHGSET
+545 TGELVSSWYQGSET

-573 CRAECVGLYLCLI
+573 CRAECVGLYLCLN
-586 KKVLSIFGNEGQDA
+586 KSVLSIFGHEGQDA

-646 AGEGLVGLEELTGPD
+646 AGEDLVGLEEVTGQD
-661 GKPDAQITL
+661 GKPDARITL
-670 DRSKIHTVGKDA
+670 DRSKIHTVGKNA

-689 LQVLKATADVE
+689 LQVFKSTADVE

-706 DGYSTVSEGGPHNFM
+706 DSYSSVSNSGAHNFL

-739 ANTNINGDSV
+739 ANTKINGFV
-749 ELKEYE
+749 ELVEYE
-755 GSAAGL
+755 GSAEGL
-761 ICSFTE
+761 ISSFTE
-767 RFQDDAEKLEAD
+767 RFQDDAEQVEAD
-779 LLDLCKKDFPCW
+779 LLELSKRDTQCW

>member
-1 MYRTPKMLRC
+1 VKPSIV
-11 LRLWKR
+11 
-17 TPTRMGFEP
+17 GVNF
-26 TRAEHNGLAVHRLN
+26 V
-40 HSATSSCSTLSMPLR
+40 
-55 FSSSVSN
+55 
-62 LRLKMVDSQYY
+62 KMVDSQYY
-73 LPNDIGVSAL
+73 LPNNIGVSAL
-83 DCTEAFRL
+83 DCGEAFRL
-91 LSNKEKMYSHY
+91 LSPQEKMYAHY
-102 LSRAAWY
+102 MSRAAWY

-120 ESAKIFVLLQK
+120 ESADIFVLLQR
-131 IFRKQTPAQL
+131 IFRKETPAQL
-141 EQVATAAGLSP
+141 EQVATAVGLSA
-152 EEYQA
+152 EEYKA

-181 PNLPKDKLK
+181 PNIPKDKLE

-197 AFQDQPAEMEAL
+197 AFQEQPNEMEAL
-209 WDSCSCLLFSLE
+209 WNGCSCSMFSLE

-236 YFSGNCSLED
+236 YFSGNCCLED

-269 EKEGKACYEVRLA
+269 ENGGKICYEVRLA
-282 SAVQKDCAM
+282 SAVQKGQKLLD
-291 EGECE
+291 GECDSC
-296 TNCGSFNFEDKEFT
+296 CGSFNFEDKEFS

-317 PLMEKVSFYLQKAQ
+317 ALMEKVSHYLQQAQ
-331 AYAANENQRKMLEEY
+331 AYAANENQRRMLEEY
-346 ARSFTLGSVDAHK
+346 RRSFTFGSVEAHK

-388 SRGEFEGFIAVVNKA
+388 SRGEFEGFVAVVNKA
-403 MSERFAKL
+403 MSQRFAKL

-424 PKEFEKDTFLKPD
+424 PQEFEKDTFLKPD

-478 SVAYATQKE
+478 AVAYATQKE
-487 KLTFLQEEDK
+487 KLTFLDEEDK
-497 DLFIKWKGPSFEV
+497 DSFIKWKGPSFEV

-525 FVQDDE
+525 KGDQPRDWR
-531 GKFNFDKSKVTNPE
+531 
-545 TGEPVTSWYHGSET
+545 TGDET

-573 CRAECVGLYLCLI
+573 CRAECVGLYLCLNRD
-586 KKVLSIFGNEGQDA
+586 VLSIFGHEGQNAD
-600 EDVVYINWLSMVRAG
+600 EVVYINWLSMVRAG

-639 ILRVLLE
+639 ILRVLIE
-646 AGEGLVGLEELTGPD
+646 AGEDLVSLEEVTGQD
-661 GKPDAQITL
+661 GKPDARIRL
-670 DRSKIHTVGKDA
+670 DRSKIHTVGKSA

-689 LQVLKATADVE
+689 LQVFKSTADVE

-706 DGYSTVSEGGPHNFM
+706 DKYSTVSDSGTHNFL

-739 ANTNINGDSV
+739 ANTKINGDAV
-749 ELKEYE
+749 ELVEYE
-755 GSAAGL
+755 SSAAGL
-761 ICSFTE
+761 ICSFVE
-767 RFQDDAEKLEAD
+767 RFQDDVEKLESD
-779 LLDLCKKDFPCW
+779 LLQMSRNDAPCW
-791 C
+791 CS

>member
-1 MYRTPKMLRC
+1 MK
-11 LRLWKR
+11 
-17 TPTRMGFEP
+17 
-26 TRAEHNGLAVHRLN
+26 
-40 HSATSSCSTLSMPLR
+40 
-55 FSSSVSN
+55 SSVLSDDLASN
-62 LRLKMVDSQYY
+62 CAMFNQKKGMVDSQYY
-73 LPNDIGVSAL
+73 LPNNIGVSAL
-83 DCTEAFRL
+83 DCGEAFRL
-91 LSNKEKMYSHY
+91 LSPQEKMYAHY
-102 LSRAAWY
+102 MSRAAWY

-120 ESAKIFVLLQK
+120 ESADIFVLLQR
-131 IFRKQTPAQL
+131 IFRKETPAQL
-141 EQVATAAGLSP
+141 EQVATAVGLSA
-152 EEYQA
+152 EEYKA

-181 PNLPKDKLK
+181 PNIPKDKLE

-197 AFQDQPAEMEAL
+197 AFQEQPNEMEAL
-209 WDSCSCLLFSLE
+209 WNGCSCSMFSLE

-236 YFSGNCSLED
+236 YFSGNCCLED

-269 EKEGKACYEVRLA
+269 ENGGKICYEVRLA
-282 SAVQKDCAM
+282 SAVQKGQKLLD
-291 EGECE
+291 GECDSC
-296 TNCGSFNFEDKEFT
+296 CGSFNFEDKEFS

-317 PLMEKVSFYLQKAQ
+317 ALMEKVSHYLQQAQ
-331 AYAANENQRKMLEEY
+331 AYAANENQRRMLEEY
-346 ARSFTLGSVDAHK
+346 RRSFTFGSVEAHK

-388 SRGEFEGFIAVVNKA
+388 SRGEFEGFVAVVNKA
-403 MSERFAKL
+403 MSQRFAKL

-424 PKEFEKDTFLKPD
+424 PQEFEKDTFLKPD

-478 SVAYATQKE
+478 AVAYATQKE
-487 KLTFLQEEDK
+487 KLTFLDEEDK
-497 DLFIKWKGPSFEV
+497 DSFIKWKGPSFEV

-525 FVQDDE
+525 KGDQPRDWR
-531 GKFNFDKSKVTNPE
+531 
-545 TGEPVTSWYHGSET
+545 TGDET

-573 CRAECVGLYLCLI
+573 CRAECVGLYLCLNRD
-586 KKVLSIFGNEGQDA
+586 VLSIFGHEGQNAD
-600 EDVVYINWLSMVRAG
+600 EVVYINWLSMVRAG

-639 ILRVLLE
+639 ILRVLIE
-646 AGEGLVGLEELTGPD
+646 AGEDLVSLEEVTGQD
-661 GKPDAQITL
+661 GKPDARIRL
-670 DRSKIHTVGKDA
+670 DRSKIHTVGKSA

-689 LQVLKATADVE
+689 LQVFKSTADVE

-706 DGYSTVSEGGPHNFM
+706 DKYSTVSDSGTHNFL

-739 ANTNINGDSV
+739 ANTKINGDAV
-749 ELKEYE
+749 ELVEYE
-755 GSAAGL
+755 SSAAGL
-761 ICSFTE
+761 ICSFVE
-767 RFQDDAEKLEAD
+767 RFQDDVEKLESD
-779 LLDLCKKDFPCW
+779 LLQMSRNDAPCW
-791 C
+791 CS

>member
-1 MYRTPKMLRC
+1 MLRGF
-11 LRLWKR
+11 RIWKKIS
-17 TPTRMGFEP
+17 TRMGFEP

-40 HSATSSCSTLSMPLR
+40 HSATSSGGTISLCKW
-55 FSSSVSN
+55 FSSPVLNSSLN
-62 LRLKMVDSQYY
+62 MVDSQYY

-83 DCTEAFRL
+83 DCREAFRL
-91 LSNKEKMYSHY
+91 LSPREKMYSHY

-120 ESAKIFVLLQK
+120 ESANIFVLLQK
-131 IFRKQTPAQL
+131 IFRKQPAAEL
-141 EQVATAAGLSP
+141 VPVAIAAGLTS

-169 GNYKSFGDTKFI
+169 GNYKSFGDTKFV

-190 ALVKASQ
+190 ALVFASQ
-197 AFQDQPAEMEAL
+197 AFTEQPSEMEAL
-209 WDSCSCLLFSLE
+209 WDSCSSALFSLE
-221 DRQKQLGLGDKGITT
+221 DKQKQLGLGSKGITT
-236 YFSGNCSLED
+236 YFSGNCGLED

-256 KKLSAYN
+256 QAH
-263 TRLFKR
+263 
-269 EKEGKACYEVRLA
+269 AA
-282 SAVQKDCAM
+282 S
-291 EGECE
+291 
-296 TNCGSFNFEDKEFT
+296 
-310 VKRGDYA
+310 
-317 PLMEKVSFYLQKAQ
+317 
-331 AYAANENQRKMLEEY
+331 ENQKKMLEGY
-346 ARSFTLGSVDAHK
+346 RRSFTFGSIDAHK
-359 EGSRYWI
+359 EGSRFWI

-388 SRGEFEGFIAVVNKA
+388 SRGEFEGFVAVVNKA

-424 PKEFEKDTFLKPD
+424 PRDFEKDTFLKPD

-478 SVAYATQKE
+478 AVAYATQKE
-487 KLTFLQEEDK
+487 KLTFLEEEDK
-497 DLFIKWKGPSFEV
+497 DAYIKWKGPSFEV

-525 FVQDDE
+525 FVQDDQ
-531 GKFNFDKSKVTNPE
+531 GKFNFDQNTLINPE
-545 TGEPVTSWYHGSET
+545 TGEKVTSWYRGNET
-559 WDSKFSTIASSYEE
+559 WDSRFSTIASSYEE
-573 CRAECVGLYLCLI
+573 CRAECVGLYLCLN
-586 KKVLSIFGNEGQDA
+586 KLALSIFGHEDQDA
-600 EDVVYINWLSMVRAG
+600 EDVVYINWLNMVRAG
-615 LLGLEFYTPESK
+615 LLGLEFYTSESS

-646 AGEGLVGLEELTGPD
+646 AGEGLVRLEEVAGAD
-661 GKPDAQITL
+661 GRPDARITL
-670 DRSKIHTVGKDA
+670 DRTKIRTVGKTA
-682 IHRFLCK
+682 IQRFLCK
-689 LQVLKATADVE
+689 LQVLKATADVA

-706 DGYSTVSEGGPHNFM
+706 DGYSAVTDSGSHNFL
-721 RLRETVLLRKEAR
+721 RLRDTVLLRKEDR

-739 ANTNINGDSV
+739 ANTRVQGEAV
-749 ELKEYE
+749 ELVEYE
-755 GSAAGL
+755 GSVAGL

-767 RFQDDAEKLEAD
+767 RFQEDAEQLEAD
-779 LLDLCKKDFPCW
+779 LLELSKRDSPCW
-791 C
+791 CH

>member
-1 MYRTPKMLRC
+1 
-11 LRLWKR
+11 
-17 TPTRMGFEP
+17 
-26 TRAEHNGLAVHRLN
+26 
-40 HSATSSCSTLSMPLR
+40 
-55 FSSSVSN
+55 
-62 LRLKMVDSQYY
+62 MVDSQYY

-83 DCTEAFRL
+83 DCGEAFRL
-91 LSNKEKMYSHY
+91 LSPQEKMYAHY

-120 ESAKIFVLLQK
+120 ESANIFVLLQK

-141 EQVATAAGLSP
+141 EQVATAAGLSA

-181 PNLPKDKLK
+181 PNLPKEKLE
-190 ALVKASQ
+190 ALMKASQ
-197 AFQDQPAEMEAL
+197 AFQEQPAEMEAL
-209 WDSCSCLLFSLE
+209 WDSCSCPLFSLE
-221 DRQKQLGLGDKGITT
+221 DKQKQLGLGDKGITT
-236 YFSGNCSLED
+236 YFSGNCCLED

-269 EKEGKACYEVRLA
+269 DNGGKACYEVRLA
-282 SAVQKDCAM
+282 SAVQKGQND
-291 EGECE
+291 
-296 TNCGSFNFEDKEFT
+296 SFTQEPSYD
-310 VKRGDYA
+310 VKPYCTRDRFGMKN
-317 PLMEKVSFYLQKAQ
+317 L

-346 ARSFTLGSVDAHK
+346 RRSFTFGSVDAHK

-388 SRGEFEGFIAVVNKA
+388 SRGEFEGFVAVVNKA

-411 VSSAEVLLPELPW
+411 VGSAEVLLPELPW
-424 PKEFEKDTFLKPD
+424 PREFEKDTFLKPD

-478 SVAYATQKE
+478 AVAYATQKE
-487 KLTFLQEEDK
+487 KLTFLEEEDK

-525 FVQDDE
+525 FVQDDK

-545 TGEPVTSWYHGSET
+545 TGEPVSLFLHLET

-573 CRAECVGLYLCLI
+573 CRAECVGLYLCL
-586 KKVLSIFGNEGQDA
+586 KNQVLSIFGHDGQDA
-600 EDVVYINWLSMVRAG
+600 EDVVYVNWLSMVRAG

-646 AGEGLVGLEELTGPD
+646 AGEGLVGLEEVTGQD
-661 GKPDAQITL
+661 GKPDARITL
-670 DRSKIHTVGKDA
+670 DRSKIHTVGKNA

-689 LQVLKATADVE
+689 LQVLKSTADVE

-706 DGYSTVSEGGPHNFM
+706 DGYSTVSDSGAHNFL

-739 ANTNINGDSV
+739 ANTRVSDSCTY
-749 ELKEYE
+749 LF
-755 GSAAGL
+755 L
-761 ICSFTE
+761 
-767 RFQDDAEKLEAD
+767 RFQDEAEQLEAD
-779 LLDLCKKDFPCW
+779 LLEMNRRDAPCW
-791 C
+791 SALKGQHVRILVKNI

>member
-1 MYRTPKMLRC
+1 
-11 LRLWKR
+11 
-17 TPTRMGFEP
+17 
-26 TRAEHNGLAVHRLN
+26 
-40 HSATSSCSTLSMPLR
+40 
-55 FSSSVSN
+55 
-62 LRLKMVDSQYY
+62 MVDSQYY
-73 LPNDIGVSAL
+73 LPNDVGISAL
-83 DCTEAFRL
+83 DCSEAFRL
-91 LSNKEKMYSHY
+91 LSPREKMYAHY

-120 ESAKIFVLLQK
+120 ESANIFVLLQR

-141 EQVATAAGLSP
+141 EKDATAFSCLSGCSH
-152 EEYQA
+152 
-157 FLVYAAGLYANM
+157 VN
-169 GNYKSFGDTKFI
+169 I
-181 PNLPKDKLK
+181 PNSVTKVVINLHLSRYKLE

-197 AFQDQPAEMEAL
+197 AFQEQPTEMKAL
-209 WDSCSCLLFSLE
+209 WDSCSCLIYSLE
-221 DRQKQLGLGDKGITT
+221 KRQKQLGLGDKGITT

-269 EKEGKACYEVRLA
+269 ENGGKACYEVRLA
-282 SAVQKDCAM
+282 SAEQK
-291 EGECE
+291 GQ
-296 TNCGSFNFEDKEFT
+296 NCKFS
-310 VKRGDYA
+310 VKRGDYS
-317 PLMEKVSFYLQKAQ
+317 PLMEKVASNLQQAQ
-331 AYAANENQRKMLEEY
+331 AFAANENQRKMLEEY
-346 ARSFTLGSVDAHK
+346 QRSFTLGSIEAHK

-366 KDKGPI
+366 KDKSPI

-388 SRGEFEGFIAVVNKA
+388 SRGEFEGFVAIVNKA
-403 MSERFAKL
+403 MSERFANL

-424 PKEFEKDTFLKPD
+424 PQDFEKDTFLKPD

-478 SVAYATQKE
+478 AVAYATQKE
-487 KLTFLQEEDK
+487 KLTFLEEDDK
-497 DLFIKWKGPSFEV
+497 DMFIQWKGPSFDV

-525 FVQDDE
+525 FVQDDNGE
-531 GKFNFDKSKVTNPE
+531 FNFDQTKVINPE
-545 TGEPVTSWYHGSET
+545 SKQLVSSWYHGSET
-559 WDSKFSTIASSYEE
+559 WDSKFTTIASSYEE
-573 CRAECVGLYLCLI
+573 CRAECVGLYLCLN
-586 KKVLSIFGNEGQDA
+586 KQVLSIFGNEGQQAD
-600 EDVVYINWLSMVRAG
+600 DVIYVNWLSMVRGG
-615 LLGLEFYTPESK
+615 LLGLEFYTPESQ

-646 AGEGLVGLEELTGPD
+646 VGEGLVGLKEVTGQD
-661 GKPDAQITL
+661 GKPDIRITL
-670 DRSKIHTVGKDA
+670 DRSKISTVGKDA

-689 LQVLKATADVE
+689 LQVFKSTADVA

-706 DGYSTVSEGGPHNFM
+706 EGYSTVSDGGSHDFL

-739 ANTNINGDSV
+739 ANTKIKGERLNRVTMVTFVTAEFTVD
-749 ELKEYE
+749 
-755 GSAAGL
+755 L
-761 ICSFTE
+761 I
-767 RFQDDAEKLEAD
+767 
-779 LLDLCKKDFPCW
+779 
-791 C
+791 

>member
-1 MYRTPKMLRC
+1 
-11 LRLWKR
+11 
-17 TPTRMGFEP
+17 
-26 TRAEHNGLAVHRLN
+26 
-40 HSATSSCSTLSMPLR
+40 
-55 FSSSVSN
+55 
-62 LRLKMVDSQYY
+62 MVDSQYY
-73 LPNDIGVSAL
+73 LPNDVGISAL
-83 DCTEAFRL
+83 DCGEAFHL
-91 LSNKEKMYSHY
+91 LSPKEKMYAHY
-102 LSRAAWY
+102 LSRASWC
-109 GGLAV
+109 GGLVV

-120 ESAKIFVLLQK
+120 ESANIFVLLQK

-141 EQVATAAGLSP
+141 EEVATAAGFNS
-152 EEYQA
+152 EEFQA

-181 PNLPKDKLK
+181 PNVPKDKLK
-190 ALVKASQ
+190 SLVWASQ
-197 AFQDQPAEMEAL
+197 AFKEQPAEMEAL
-209 WDSCSCLLFSLE
+209 WDSCSCPLYSLE
-221 DRQKQLGLGDKGITT
+221 DKQKQLGLGDKGITT
-236 YFSGNCSLED
+236 YFSGNCCLED

-269 EKEGKACYEVRLA
+269 ENGGKACYEVRLA
-282 SAVQKDCAM
+282 ASVQKDCTV

-296 TNCGSFNFEDKEFT
+296 SCCGEFSFGDKEFT
-310 VKRGDYA
+310 VKRGDYG
-317 PLMEKVSFYLQKAQ
+317 PLMEKVCFYLQKAQ

-346 ARSFTLGSVDAHK
+346 RRSFTFGSVEAHK

-366 KDKGPI
+366 KDKGPV

-388 SRGEFEGFIAVVNKA
+388 SRGEFEGFVAFVNKA
-403 MSERFAKL
+403 MSERFTKL
-411 VSSAEVLLPELPW
+411 VSSAEDLLPELPW
-424 PKEFEKDTFLKPD
+424 PQEFEKDTFLTPD

-478 SVAYATQKE
+478 AVAYATKKE
-487 KLTFLQEEDK
+487 KLTFLKEEDK

-525 FVQDDE
+525 FVQDE
-531 GKFNFDKSKVTNPE
+531 KGTFNFDQTKVVNPE
-545 TGEPVTSWYHGSET
+545 TGEVVSSWYRDFET
-559 WDSKFSTIASSYEE
+559 WDSKFTTIASSYEE
-573 CRAECVGLYLCLI
+573 CRAECVGLYLCFN
-586 KKVLSIFGNEGQDA
+586 KKVLSIFGHEGQDA
-600 EDVVYINWLSMVRAG
+600 EDVVYVNWLSMVRAG
-615 LLGLEFYTPESK
+615 LLALEFYTPESK

-646 AGEGLVGLEELTGPD
+646 AGEGLVGLEEVTGED

-670 DRSKIHTVGKDA
+670 DQIKIQTVGKNA
-682 IHRFLCK
+682 IHKFLCK
-689 LQVLKATADVE
+689 LQVFKSTADVE

-706 DGYSTVSEGGPHNFM
+706 EGYSAVSDSNTHNFLH
-721 RLRETVLLRKEAR
+721 LRETVLLRKEAR

-739 ANTNINGDSV
+739 ANTVVNGDDV
-749 ELKEYE
+749 KLVEYE

-761 ICSFTE
+761 IHSFTE
-767 RFQDDAEKLEAD
+767 RFQDDAEQLEAN
-779 LLDLCKKDFPCW
+779 LLELSKKDAVCW

>member
-1 MYRTPKMLRC
+1 MNLFSIRSNQRTNRSLSPVLTIRLR
-11 LRLWKR
+11 
-17 TPTRMGFEP
+17 
-26 TRAEHNGLAVHRLN
+26 
-40 HSATSSCSTLSMPLR
+40 
-55 FSSSVSN
+55 
-62 LRLKMVDSQYY
+62 MVDSQYY
-73 LPNDIGVSAL
+73 LPNDIGISKL
-83 DCTEAFRL
+83 DCGEAFRL
-91 LSNKEKMYSHY
+91 LSPQEKMYAHY

-109 GGLAV
+109 GSLAV

-120 ESAKIFVLLQK
+120 ESANIFVLLQR
-131 IFRKQTPAQL
+131 IFRKQNPAQL
-141 EQVATAAGLSP
+141 EKVATEAGLTSD
-152 EEYQA
+152 EYKA

-190 ALVKASQ
+190 ALVWASQ
-197 AFQDQPAEMEAL
+197 AHQDQPAEIESL
-209 WDSCSCLLFSLE
+209 WDSCSYLLFSLE

-246 AELAQKFLDS
+246 AELAQRFLDS

-269 EKEGKACYEVRLA
+269 DNGGKTCYEVHLA
-282 SAVQKDCAM
+282 SAVQKDCAV
-291 EGECE
+291 EGESSSW
-296 TNCGSFNFEDKEFT
+296 CGSFIFEEKDFT
-310 VKRGDYA
+310 VTRGDYA
-317 PLMEKVSFYLQKAQ
+317 PLMKKVCCNLQQAQ

-346 ARSFTLGSVDAHK
+346 SRSFTFGSVEAHK

-388 SRGEFEGFIAVVNKA
+388 SRGEFEGFVAVVNKA

-424 PKEFEKDTFLKPD
+424 PREFEKDTFLKPD

-478 SVAYATQKE
+478 AVAYATQKE
-487 KLTFLQEEDK
+487 KLTFLLEEDK
-497 DLFIKWKGPSFEV
+497 DLFIKCKGPSFEV

-525 FVQDDE
+525 FVRDDK
-531 GKFNFDKSKVTNPE
+531 GKFNFDKSKVINPE
-545 TGEPVTSWYHGSET
+545 TGEPVSSWYQDSET
-559 WDSKFSTIASSYEE
+559 WDSKFSTVASSYEE
-573 CRAECVGLYLCLI
+573 CRAECVGLYLCLN
-586 KKVLSIFGNEGQDA
+586 KQVLSIFGHEGQDA
-600 EDVVYINWLSMVRAG
+600 DDVVYINWLSMVRAG

-646 AGEGLVGLEELTGPD
+646 AGEDLVGLEEVTGQD
-661 GKPDAQITL
+661 GKPDAHITL
-670 DRSKIHTVGKDA
+670 DRSKIHTVGKNA

-689 LQVLKATADVE
+689 LQVFKSTANVE

-706 DGYSTVSEGGPHNFM
+706 EHYSTVSDSGAHNFL

-734 KMFVQ
+734 KLFVQ
-739 ANTNINGDSV
+739 ANTRVNGDKV
-749 ELKEYE
+749 ELVEYE
-755 GSAAGL
+755 GSEVGL
-761 ICSFTE
+761 INSFTE
-767 RFQDDAEKLEAD
+767 RFQDDAEQLEAD
-779 LLDLCKKDFPCW
+779 LLEMSKKDAPCW